1 MVLPVVCVFNGHVV
15 ETESLFWNQR
25 LFLFVGIIRH
35 ALVIFQVV
43 FYSLA
48 LARLGL
54 KIVDQVMIRSKHRS
68 FVRYFINN
76 FEFSLRPWR
85 SRVFFLKI
93 SCM

>member
-1 MVLPVVCVFNGHVV
+1 MVLPVVCLFNRHVV

-43 FYSLA
+43 FHSLA

-54 KIVDQVMIRSKHRS
+54 KIVDQVMIRSKH
-68 FVRYFINN
+68 
-76 FEFSLRPWR
+76 
-85 SRVFFLKI
+85 
-93 SCM
+93 

>member
-35 ALVIFQVV
+35 ALVIFHIV

-48 LARLGL
+48 LARLGF
-54 KIVDQVMIRSKHRS
+54 KIVDQVMIRSKH
-68 FVRYFINN
+68 
-76 FEFSLRPWR
+76 
-85 SRVFFLKI
+85 
-93 SCM
+93 